1 MVGVI
6 LYPIRLLHT
15 TSTGLQSPLME
26 RARHL
31 LRSSVIVIALLGLG
45 KITGLIRLRL
55 ASNAFGTTPA
65 YDAFTSANQLPEV
78 FVTLISGG
86 ALAAA
91 FIPVY
96 SKYLTDEDARESLRL
111 ANSILTLVLVVLGGI
126 SAIAILFAGPLSRLL
141 VPGYGPE
148 TRQLTADIMQI
159 ILLQTT
165 LYGLGGVLSSI
176 LNAHQHFTIPAMAP
190 ITLDVGYVVGLV
202 FLVPSLG
209 IYGLAWGTVI
219 GGVLNILIHIPAL
232 RRFGFKALLMIDTRI
247 QGVREIVRLMG
258 PRVVTLGAIQL
269 MDLFIIRLGS
279 YLLAGRTS
287 AYFYGY
293 QIMQFPET
301 LLGTAIAIVVFPTM
315 AELFN
320 AGNIKGLKSTS
331 MATLRIIWTLT
342 IPASVGLL
350 LLGRPA
356 ISLFLEGG
364 AFTESSTD
372 LVFGVLVFF
381 SVRVVA
387 EASLE
392 ILARLFYAQHDT
404 KTPMYVAL
412 GWLTI
417 NITLAFILT
426 GPLGVRGLA
435 LASTIAF
442 AVQSLALFFLNRRRL
457 GDLGERELLVS
468 LGRSILGAGVM
479 AIVIIVVDRLFDSAL
494 ITLLIGGIAGLVTYL
509 GVTYLAGGR
518 EIPALIRLARSSS
531 S

>member
-1 MVGVI
+1 
-6 LYPIRLLHT
+6 
-15 TSTGLQSPLME
+15 ME

-45 KITGLIRLRL
+45 KATGLIRLRL
-55 ASNAFGTTPA
+55 ISNSFGTTPA

-96 SKYLTDEDARESLRL
+96 SKYLSDKRSAESLRL
-111 ANSILTLVLVVLGGI
+111 ANSILTLVLAVLGGI
-126 SAIAILFAGPLSRLL
+126 SAVAILFAGPLSALL
-141 VPGYGPE
+141 VPGYDSQTQE
-148 TRQLTADIMQI
+148 LTADIMRI

-176 LNAHQHFTIPAMAP
+176 LNAHQHFTIPALAP
-190 ITLDVGYVVGLV
+190 ITLDIGYLVGLV
-202 FLVPSLG
+202 FFVPTMG
-209 IYGLAWGTVI
+209 VYGLAWGTVV
-219 GGVLNILIHIPAL
+219 GGALNILIHIPAL
-232 RRFGFKALLMIDTRI
+232 RRFGFKAFLVLDTKM

-279 YLLAGRTS
+279 FLLTGRTS

-293 QIMQFPET
+293 QIMQLPET

-320 AGNIKGLKSTS
+320 AGNISGLKSTS
-331 MATLRIIWTLT
+331 MAALRVIWTLT
-342 IPASVGLL
+342 IPASVGLI

-356 ISLFLEGG
+356 ISVFLQGG
-364 AFTESSTD
+364 AFTETSTD

-381 SVRVVA
+381 SIRIVA

-412 GWLTI
+412 GWLAT
-417 NITLAFILT
+417 NITLAFLLT
-426 GPLGVRGLA
+426 GPLGVKGLA

-442 AVQSLALFFLNRRRL
+442 VLQSLALFILNRRRL
-457 GDLGERELLVS
+457 GDLGDRELMIS
-468 LGRSILGAGVM
+468 LGRALLGAGVM
-479 AIVIIVVDRLFDSAL
+479 AVIILVIDQLIDSPFLTVAIGGVAGL
-494 ITLLIGGIAGLVTYL
+494 ITYL
-509 GVTYLAGGR
+509 AVTYLAGGR
-518 EIPALIRLARSSS
+518 EIPTLIRLARSSS
-531 S
+531 T

>member
-1 MVGVI
+1 
-6 LYPIRLLHT
+6 
-15 TSTGLQSPLME
+15 ME

-31 LRSSVIVIALLGLG
+31 LRSSVIVIALFSLG
-45 KITGLIRLRL
+45 KVTGLIRLRL
-55 ASNAFGTTPA
+55 ISNSFGTTPT

-96 SKYLTDEDARESLRL
+96 SKYLSDKRSIESLRL
-111 ANSILTLVLVVLGGI
+111 ANSILTLVLAVLGGI

-141 VPGYGPE
+141 VPGYDSQ
-148 TRQLTADIMQI
+148 TQMLTADIMRI

-176 LNAHQHFTIPAMAP
+176 LNAHQHFTIPALAP
-190 ITLDVGYVVGLV
+190 ITLDIGYMFGLLV
-202 FLVPSLG
+202 LVPTMG
-209 IYGLAWGTVI
+209 VYGLAWGTVV

-232 RRFGFKALLMIDTRI
+232 RRFGFRAFLVLDTKMK
-247 QGVREIVRLMG
+247 GVREIVRLMG

-279 YLLAGRTS
+279 FLLAGHTS

-293 QIMQFPET
+293 QIMQLPET

-320 AGNIKGLKSTS
+320 SGDISGLKSTS
-331 MATLRIIWTLT
+331 MAALRIIWTLT
-342 IPASVGLL
+342 IPASVGLV

-356 ISLFLEGG
+356 ISVFLQGG
-364 AFTESSTD
+364 AFTETSTD

-381 SVRVVA
+381 SVRIVA

-404 KTPMYVAL
+404 KTPMYVAI
-412 GWLTI
+412 GWLAT
-417 NITLAFILT
+417 NVTLAFLLT
-426 GPLGVRGLA
+426 GPFGVQGLA

-442 AVQSLALFFLNRRRL
+442 AIQSLALFILNRRRL
-457 GDLGERELLVS
+457 GDLGDKELVIS
-468 LGRSILGAGVM
+468 LGRALFGAFVMGLLILG
-479 AIVIIVVDRLFDSAL
+479 VDRLIDSP
-494 ITLLIGGIAGLVTYL
+494 LLTVVIGGIVGFFTYLAVTYA
-509 GVTYLAGGR
+509 AGGR
-518 EIPALIRLARSSS
+518 EIPMLIRLARSSS
-531 S
+531 N